1 MMRILM
7 SKWCRAIGYVLAV
20 ALLAAGCAASSA
32 FREGDAAT
40 KMGNLDEAV
49 AAYRKAVQAE
59 PDNVNFKLAL
69 ERAMAAA
76 SRMHLERAKQFEDQ
90 NQLEA
95 ALSEYRLASEY
106 DPSNRAVLVKVAAL
120 DQTLRDRA
128 EAARPKPA
136 VQQLRERVQGTPAA
150 PLLNPASREPL
161 RITTNGS
168 MKDVLNFISN
178 ATGINITYDR
188 DVTDRTIQLAL
199 DGVTL
204 EQALN
209 QIMTSQQLSYKV
221 INERSIFVFQDTAQ
235 KHAQYDEQV
244 IRTFYLSNGD
254 PTEVAQT
261 LSTIIRI
268 PGIAVQPAIVPSKT
282 TNSITVRGTAAVVD
296 ILEKMISQ
304 NDKPRAEIVVDVSI
318 LEVDR
323 SRAKSYGLNLS
334 QYAIGGIFSPEV
346 SPGATTTPG
355 TGTGTPITAGRST
368 PPDQVVSPPPFNL
381 NTISR
386 GINTADF
393 YLAVPTAIVRFL
405 ESDTHTKI
413 MAKPQ
418 LRGAEGTKLSYSVG
432 TQVPIVSTTYTP
444 IATGGAGVNP
454 LSSYT
459 YKNTGVNIEMTPRV
473 TLDGDIVLDIL
484 IDDSAVGPDKAVAGT
499 TVPQFINR
507 TVTTRLRLR
516 DGEPNLLAGLVQ
528 QNDTNGIQ
536 GFPGAIHVPGFKQLL
551 SGNTT
556 STDQTE
562 IIMLLTPHIVR
573 TTELTES
580 DLRPVYI
587 GSQQNLGIGGPPPLI
602 AAPAEPAAT
611 PGAAPATPNPPGT
624 ALPGPGGTQ
633 VAPPPGSSPVPGTV
647 VVPVNPGAPTPA
659 PATPAQPAP
668 QPQGAPQPAP
678 QPSPSTAVPPAGAA
692 PAAEP
697 PITTTGVGSA
707 QVIISPPT
715 QGFRVGGGP
724 YTVPLLILDAS
735 RISTVTLTLTFD
747 PTKLRV
753 RSIQEGSFM
762 RTGGA
767 SVRFVQAVTP
777 SSGRID
783 ITISRAVD
791 DTGASGTGLL
801 AAVLFDAI
809 DAGSVPLTLSGS
821 ATGPGGTPMGLQ
833 FRPITVNI
841 ER

>member
-1 MMRILM
+1 
-7 SKWCRAIGYVLAV
+7 
-20 ALLAAGCAASSA
+20 
-32 FREGDAAT
+32 
-40 KMGNLDEAV
+40 
-49 AAYRKAVQAE
+49 
-59 PDNVNFKLAL
+59 
-69 ERAMAAA
+69 
-76 SRMHLERAKQFEDQ
+76 
-90 NQLEA
+90 
-95 ALSEYRLASEY
+95 
-106 DPSNRAVLVKVAAL
+106 
-120 DQTLRDRA
+120 
-128 EAARPKPA
+128 
-136 VQQLRERVQGTPAA
+136 
-150 PLLNPASREPL
+150 
-161 RITTNGS
+161 
-168 MKDVLNFISN
+168 
-178 ATGINITYDR
+178 
-188 DVTDRTIQLAL
+188 
-199 DGVTL
+199 
-204 EQALN
+204 
-209 QIMTSQQLSYKV
+209 
-221 INERSIFVFQDTAQ
+221 
-235 KHAQYDEQV
+235 
-244 IRTFYLSNGD
+244 
-254 PTEVAQT
+254 
-261 LSTIIRI
+261 
-268 PGIAVQPAIVPSKT
+268 
-282 TNSITVRGTAAVVD
+282 VD
-296 ILEKMISQ
+296 ILERMISQ
-304 NDKPRAEIVVDVSI
+304 NDKPRAEIVVDISI

-346 SPGATTTPG
+346 SPVGGGTTAGNGPG
-355 TGTGTPITAGRST
+355 TGTGTGTGAGVTIGRST

-386 GINTADF
+386 GVSTADF

-418 LRGAEGTKLSYSVG
+418 LRGAEGAKLSYSVG

-473 TLDGDIVLDIL
+473 TLDGDIVLDL
-484 IDDSAVGPDKAVAGT
+484 MIDDSAVGPDKAVAGT

-587 GSQQNLGIGGPPPLI
+587 GSQQNLGVGGPPPLI
-602 AAPAEPAAT
+602 APTAEPAAT
-611 PGAAPATPNPPGT
+611 PGTGTAAPNAPTPI
-624 ALPGPGGTQ
+624 LPAPGGAQ
-633 VAPPPGSSPVPGTV
+633 VTAPPGSSPVPGTV
-647 VVPVNPGAPTPA
+647 VAPVNPPAAPTPA
-659 PATPAQPAP
+659 PAAPAQPAP
-668 QPQGAPQPAP
+668 QPQAAPPPATQAQPQA
-678 QPSPSTAVPPAGAA
+678 SPSNAAA

-707 QVIISPPT
+707 QVTISPPT

-762 RTGGA
+762 RSGGA
-767 SVRFVQAVTP
+767 SVRFIQAVTP
-777 SSGRID
+777 ASGRID
-783 ITISRAVD
+783 ITITRAVD

-809 DAGSVPLTLSGS
+809 DAGQVPLTLSGA

-833 FRPITVNI
+833 FRPITVTI
-841 ER
+841 QR